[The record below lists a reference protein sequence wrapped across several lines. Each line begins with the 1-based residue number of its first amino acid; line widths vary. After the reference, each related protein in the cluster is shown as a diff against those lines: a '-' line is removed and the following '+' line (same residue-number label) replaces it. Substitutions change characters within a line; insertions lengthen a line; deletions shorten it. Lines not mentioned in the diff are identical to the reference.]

1 VVKYGDTTLA
11 IQEEAYAAMTGKK
24 PADQALKDLQ
34 SKLESITGMLWW
46 GRAGVSS
53 PGPAPARQG
62 GPPMT
67 TTSVATPTRTKRK
80 PAGRA
85 PGRRAGVGRLAAY
98 LVSPS
103 LLVLGLVIGYPI
115 VSALRLSFIKS
126 VEGIDP
132 NTGLITRKSALSLE
146 NYTNIFKGETGHVF
160 WNAFWNTTTFTV
172 VTVVI
177 ETVIGICMALIMNKA
192 FRGRGLV
199 RASILVPW
207 AIPTA
212 ISALLWR
219 WIFAADG
226 VANDILHANV
236 LWTTEGFQA
245 WLAVVIADTW
255 KTAPFIGLLVL
266 AGMQMIPADVYEAA
280 KVDGASAWRTF
291 WRITLPL
298 VKPALVVAVLFRML
312 DVLRMF
318 DLPFVLIGP
327 HKASV
332 ETLSIL
338 SWYEMNNL
346 RFGPAAAYSTVLFVY
361 VAIVAY
367 VFVRVLGA
375 DIVGRGIERSR

>member
-1 VVKYGDTTLA
+1 VT
-11 IQEEAYAAMTGKK
+11 
-24 PADQALKDLQ
+24 
-34 SKLESITGMLWW
+34 
-46 GRAGVSS
+46 
-53 PGPAPARQG
+53 
-62 GPPMT
+62 T
-67 TTSVATPTRTKRK
+67 TTSAEEPTTTKRR
-80 PAGRA
+80 PPGRP
-85 PGRRAGVGRLAAY
+85 PGRRAGVGRLALY
-98 LVSPS
+98 LISPS

-115 VSALRLSFIKS
+115 VSALRLSFLKS
-126 VEGIDP
+126 TEGIDP
-132 NTGLITRKSALSLE
+132 NTGLISRTTSVSLE
-146 NYTNIFKGETGHVF
+146 NYTNIFKGETGDVF
-160 WNAFWNTTTFTV
+160 WNAFWNTTTFTIV
-172 VTVVI
+172 GVLI
-177 ETVIGICMALIMNKA
+177 ETIIGVCMALIMNKA

-219 WIFAADG
+219 WIFQADG
-226 VANDILHANV
+226 VANDILNAKV
-236 LWTTEGFQA
+236 LWTTEGLQA
-245 WLAVVIADTW
+245 WLAVLIADTW

-280 KVDGASAWRTF
+280 KVDGASPWRTF

-298 VKPALVVAVLFRML
+298 VRPALVVAVLFRML

-346 RFGPAAAYSTVLFVY
+346 RFGPAAAYATVLFVY
-361 VAIVAY
+361 VAVAAY
-367 VFVRVLGA
+367 IFVRVLGA
-375 DIVGRGIERSR
+375 DIIGRGIERSR

>member
-1 VVKYGDTTLA
+1 
-11 IQEEAYAAMTGKK
+11 
-24 PADQALKDLQ
+24 
-34 SKLESITGMLWW
+34 
-46 GRAGVSS
+46 
-53 PGPAPARQG
+53 
-62 GPPMT
+62 
-67 TTSVATPTRTKRK
+67 
-80 PAGRA
+80 
-85 PGRRAGVGRLAAY
+85 VGRLALY
-98 LVSPS
+98 LISPS

-115 VSALRLSFIKS
+115 VSALRLSFLKS
-126 VEGIDP
+126 TEGIDP
-132 NTGLITRKSALSLE
+132 NTGLISRTTSVSLE
-146 NYTNIFKGETGHVF
+146 NYTNIFKGETGDVF
-160 WNAFWNTTTFTV
+160 WNAFWNTTTFTIV
-172 VTVVI
+172 GVLI
-177 ETVIGICMALIMNKA
+177 ETIIGVCMALIMNKA

-219 WIFAADG
+219 WIFQADG
-226 VANDILHANV
+226 VANDILNAKV
-236 LWTTEGFQA
+236 LWTTEGLQA
-245 WLAVVIADTW
+245 WLAVLIADTW

-280 KVDGASAWRTF
+280 KVDGASPWRTF

-298 VKPALVVAVLFRML
+298 VRPALVVAVLFRML

-338 SWYEMNNL
+338 SWYEMSNL
-346 RFGPAAAYSTVLFVY
+346 RFGPAAAYATVLFVY
-361 VAIVAY
+361 VAVAAY
-367 VFVRVLGA
+367 IFVRVLGA

>member
-1 VVKYGDTTLA
+1 
-11 IQEEAYAAMTGKK
+11 
-24 PADQALKDLQ
+24 
-34 SKLESITGMLWW
+34 
-46 GRAGVSS
+46 
-53 PGPAPARQG
+53 
-62 GPPMT
+62 
-67 TTSVATPTRTKRK
+67 
-80 PAGRA
+80 
-85 PGRRAGVGRLAAY
+85 VGRLAAY

-103 LLVLGLVIGYPI
+103 LLLLGLVIGYPI
-115 VSALRLSFIKS
+115 VAALRLSFLKS
-126 VEGIDP
+126 TEGIDP
-132 NTGLITRKSALSLE
+132 NTGLITRTFAFSFE
-146 NYTNIFKGETGHVF
+146 NYTNIFKGETGTVF
-160 WNAFWNTTTFTV
+160 SNAFWNTTTFTI

-177 ETVIGICMALIMNKA
+177 ETVIGVCMALVMNKA

-219 WIFAADG
+219 WIFSADG
-226 VANDILHANV
+226 VANDVLNANV

-266 AGMQMIPADVYEAA
+266 AGMQIIPAEVYEAA

-291 WRITLPL
+291 WLITLPL

-346 RFGPAAAYSTVLFVY
+346 RFGPAAAYSTVLFIY
-361 VAIVAY
+361 VAVVAY

-375 DIVGRGIERSR
+375 DIVGRGTERSR

>member
-1 VVKYGDTTLA
+1 MTTA
-11 IQEEAYAAMTGKK
+11 SAEVPTAAKRR
-24 PADQALKDLQ
+24 PP
-34 SKLESITGMLWW
+34 
-46 GRAGVSS
+46 GRS
-53 PGPAPARQG
+53 PDRRQG
-62 GPPMT
+62 
-67 TTSVATPTRTKRK
+67 A
-80 PAGRA
+80 
-85 PGRRAGVGRLAAY
+85 GRLAVY
-98 LVSPS
+98 LLSPS

-115 VSALRLSFIKS
+115 LSALRISFLKTT
-126 VEGIDP
+126 EGIDP
-132 NTGLITRKSALSLE
+132 NTGLISRTSAFSPE
-146 NYTNIFKGETGHVF
+146 NYTNIFRGDTGNVF
-160 WNAFWNTTTFTV
+160 WNAFWNTTTFTI

-177 ETVIGICMALIMNKA
+177 ETLIGVCMALIMNKA

-219 WIFAADG
+219 WIFTADG
-226 VANDILHANV
+226 IANDILNANV

-266 AGMQMIPADVYEAA
+266 AGLQVIPAELYEAA
-280 KVDGASAWRTF
+280 KVDGASRWRTF
-291 WRITLPL
+291 WLITLPL
-298 VKPALVVAVLFRML
+298 VRPALIVAVLFRML

-346 RFGPAAAYSTVLFVY
+346 RFGPAAAYATVLFIY
-361 VAIVAY
+361 VAVVAF

-375 DIVGRGIERSR
+375 DIVGRGIGRS

>member
-1 VVKYGDTTLA
+1 
-11 IQEEAYAAMTGKK
+11 MT
-24 PADQALKDLQ
+24 
-34 SKLESITGMLWW
+34 
-46 GRAGVSS
+46 
-53 PGPAPARQG
+53 
-62 GPPMT
+62 T
-67 TTSVATPTRTKRK
+67 TTSVEAPTAGKGRPR
-80 PAGRA
+80 GRA
-85 PGRRAGVGRLAAY
+85 TGRREGVGKLAVY
-98 LVSPS
+98 LLSPS

-115 VSALRLSFIKS
+115 VSALRLSFIKTT
-126 VEGIDP
+126 EGIDP
-132 NTGLITRKSALSLE
+132 NTGLISRKTAFSPE
-146 NYTNIFKGETGHVF
+146 NYTNIFKGDTGDVF

-177 ETVIGICMALIMNKA
+177 ETTIGVCMALIMNKA

-226 VANDILHANV
+226 IANDILGAKV

-255 KTAPFIGLLVL
+255 KTGPFIGLLVL
-266 AGMQMIPADVYEAA
+266 AGLQVIPSEVYEAA
-280 KVDGASAWRTF
+280 KVDGASPWRTF

-346 RFGPAAAYSTVLFVY
+346 RFGPAAAYATVLFIY
-361 VAIVAY
+361 VAVVAY

-375 DIVGRGIERSR
+375 DIVGRGTGRSR

>member
-1 VVKYGDTTLA
+1 
-11 IQEEAYAAMTGKK
+11 
-24 PADQALKDLQ
+24 
-34 SKLESITGMLWW
+34 
-46 GRAGVSS
+46 
-53 PGPAPARQG
+53 
-62 GPPMT
+62 
-67 TTSVATPTRTKRK
+67 
-80 PAGRA
+80 
-85 PGRRAGVGRLAAY
+85 VGRLALY
-98 LVSPS
+98 LISPS

-115 VSALRLSFIKS
+115 VSALRLSFLKS
-126 VEGIDP
+126 TEGIDP
-132 NTGLITRKSALSLE
+132 NTGLISRTTSVSPE
-146 NYTNIFKGETGHVF
+146 NYTNIFKGETGDVF

-172 VTVVI
+172 VGVVI
-177 ETVIGICMALIMNKA
+177 ETIIGVCMALIMNKA

-219 WIFAADG
+219 WIFQADG
-226 VANDILHANV
+226 VANDILNANV

-266 AGMQMIPADVYEAA
+266 AGMQMIPAEVYEAA
-280 KVDGASAWRTF
+280 KVDGASPWQTF

-298 VKPALVVAVLFRML
+298 VRPALVVAVLFRML

-346 RFGPAAAYSTVLFVY
+346 RFGPAAAYATVLFVY
-361 VAIVAY
+361 VAVAAY
-367 VFVRVLGA
+367 IFVRVLGA